1 MKITVFGDFEKTG
14 EAYFGNFAHGPYE
27 KPKSEGKAIAITAEI
42 KSQNEL
48 TEEQTDAIR
57 DMMHDYFF
65 IDKEWGSVLP
75 YKEVAKNLESKVK
88 NFDASLQKTLSMNGF
103 ISRIDE
109 EMFVDRPTKP
119 KNGLLVLEIER
130 EVVSSKVIYDANDKK
145 KEI

>member
-1 MKITVFGDFEKTG
+1 M
-14 EAYFGNFAHGPYE
+14 
-27 KPKSEGKAIAITAEI
+27 
-42 KSQNEL
+42 
-48 TEEQTDAIR
+48 DAIR
-57 DMMHDYFF
+57 DMMQDYFF

>member
-1 MKITVFGDFEKTG
+1 
-14 EAYFGNFAHGPYE
+14 
-27 KPKSEGKAIAITAEI
+27 
-42 KSQNEL
+42 
-48 TEEQTDAIR
+48 
-57 DMMHDYFF
+57 
-65 IDKEWGSVLP
+65 
-75 YKEVAKNLESKVK
+75 
-88 NFDASLQKTLSMNGF
+88 MNGS